1 MKGFEDEPDA
11 GNIQKREVV
20 LTFWARRPENKPT
33 AERRGDPRE
42 QGPAGAGREGLCAER
57 SFPPQV
63 GRPGASCLC
72 GEEIRF

>member
-42 QGPAGAGREGLCAER
+42 QGLRERGGRGCVPSGVLRPRWAAPGLPVCA
-57 SFPPQV
+57 V
-63 GRPGASCLC
+63 KK
-72 GEEIRF
+72 